1 VAASISVSAATAT
14 LTPSSALAAGTT
26 YTATVAGTVTDT
38 NGNPLASPANWTFTT
53 GPDSTHPHNGGGT
66 GGGTS
71 SGGATTKAIPQIP
84 VGAYDNWTHYGT
96 IIEIMNPNGSAIAVS
111 GNFFNQDGTPSTLT
125 IATNM
130 SSQPTF
136 SGSFSNINLP
146 ANSIL
151 VLSVGTTSGTMPQ
164 KGTTNWAMISATNTI
179 SVSTFFELRHR
190 GDESLYSRVGI
201 PSSRTDM
208 SSFLIPRVREK
219 QTDEGH
225 AEIDTG
231 FAIVNTGS
239 KTATITGKLF
249 DSNGNVVG
257 SLNFPLAAN
266 SQKAGVASSEFA
278 FPSGEAI
285 GRQYQY
291 MLFSSDQPTI
301 GAAAIAFEG
310 GNLTSFP
317 VDPLN

>member
-1 VAASISVSAATAT
+1 
-14 LTPSSALAAGTT
+14 
-26 YTATVAGTVTDT
+26 
-38 NGNPLASPANWTFTT
+38 
-53 GPDSTHPHNGGGT
+53 
-66 GGGTS
+66 
-71 SGGATTKAIPQIP
+71 
-84 VGAYDNWTHYGT
+84 
-96 IIEIMNPNGSAIAVS
+96 MNPNGSAIAVS
-111 GNFFNQDGTPSTLT
+111 GHFFNQDGTPSTLAFT
-125 IATNM
+125 TNM
-130 SSQPTF
+130 SSLPTF
-136 SGSFSNINLP
+136 NGSFSNINLP

-151 VLSVGTTSGTMPQ
+151 VLNAGTTSARTPQ
-164 KGTTNWAMISATNTI
+164 KGTTNWGMISATNTI
-179 SVSTFFELRHR
+179 SVSSFFELRHS
-190 GDESLYSRVGI
+190 GDEALYSRVGI

-219 QTDEGH
+219 QTEEDR

-249 DSNGNVVG
+249 DVNGNMIA
-257 SLNFPLAAN
+257 SLSFPLRGN
-266 SQKAGVASSEFA
+266 SQKAGTASSEFT
-278 FPSGEAI
+278 FPKGETI